1 MKKLI
6 LLLILIFSLPVAA
19 QNFTIGKSTF
29 LLNGKPFTVKA
40 AELHY
45 TRIPAPY
52 WEHRIEMCKA
62 LGMNTIC
69 LYVFWNIHE
78 QTEGQFDFTGQ
89 NDIAAFCRLAQKH
102 GMYVI
107 VRPGPYVCAEW
118 EMGGLPWWLLK
129 KKDIVLRTLDPYFME
144 RTAIFM
150 KEVGKQL
157 APLQITR
164 GGNIIM
170 VQVENEYGAYA
181 VDKPYVSAIRDI
193 VKSAGFTEVPLFQCD
208 WSSTFDRNG
217 LDDLLWTINFGTGA
231 NIEQQFKR
239 LKEARPETP
248 LMCSEFWSG
257 WFDHWGRKHETRPAK
272 SMVQGIKDMLDRNI
286 SFSLYMAH
294 GGTTFGHWG
303 GANNP
308 SYSAMCSSY
317 DYDAPI
323 SEPGWTT
330 DKYFQL
336 RDLLKNYLP
345 AGEQL
350 PEIPEAFPV
359 IEIPEVEFTQI
370 APLFSNLPEAKESM
384 DIQPMEAFDQ
394 GWGTILYRTTLQ
406 EPVENGTTMK
416 ITEVHDWAQV
426 FADGKLLARLDRRRG
441 EFALQLPVLKKGTR
455 IDILIEAM
463 GRVNFDESIHDRKG
477 ITEKVELVRGKQS
490 AELKNWTVYS
500 FPVDYS
506 FVQDKRYKNGTAQ
519 TMPAYYRTTFRLDK
533 VGDTFLDMSTWG
545 KGMVWVN
552 GLAIGRFWE
561 IGPQQTLFMPGCW
574 LKEGENEIIVLDLK
588 GPEKASIRGLK
599 KPILDWLRNEGAST
613 HRKEGE
619 QLDLSRETPVAEGT
633 FVPGNGW
640 QEVCFDRQSIG
651 RYFCLEALSAQ
662 KGKKIAAI
670 AELDVLGAD
679 GKPVSREKWR
689 IRYADSEETRSGNCT
704 GDKVFDLQESTYWMT
719 VAKDAYPHQLVIDLG
734 GDYTVTGFRYLPRAE
749 KGYPGMIKDY
759 RVYVKG
765 EDFQY

>member
-69 LYVFWNIHE
+69 LYVFWHIPE

-144 RTAIFM
+144 RSAIFM
-150 KEVGKQL
+150 KDVGKQL

-359 IEIPEVEFTQI
+359 IEIPEVEFTQV

-455 IDILIEAM
+455 IDILVEAM

-490 AELKNWTVYS
+490 AKLKNWTVYS

-545 KGMVWVN
+545 KGMIWVN

-574 LKEGENEIIVLDLK
+574 LKEGENEVIVLDLK

-679 GKPVSREKWR
+679 GKPISREKWR

>member
-239 LKEARPETP
+239 LREARPETP

-359 IEIPEVEFTQI
+359 IEIPEVEFTQV

-455 IDILIEAM
+455 IDILVEAM

-679 GKPVSREKWR
+679 GKPISREKWR

-704 GDKVFDLQESTYWMT
+704 GDKVFALQESTYWMT